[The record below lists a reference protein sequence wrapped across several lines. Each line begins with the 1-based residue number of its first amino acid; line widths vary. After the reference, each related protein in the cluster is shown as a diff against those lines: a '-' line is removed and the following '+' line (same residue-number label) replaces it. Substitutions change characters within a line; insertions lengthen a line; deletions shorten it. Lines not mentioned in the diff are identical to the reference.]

1 MANTY
6 IQFTGRLKATSQEG
20 ILAEAQ
26 QVAISSTD
34 NTDIKTYVDNKV
46 GAKAD
51 STTLANEYRKIA
63 DSYNKTEVDQKISTA
78 VSSVYRFKGS
88 KTATELAQLTSAQ
101 VGDVYN
107 ITTQLTISEGGTNK
121 VYPAGTNVVCVASF
135 SSAQPISSGNWD
147 ALAGFI
153 DLSPYATTTALNTVK
168 GTADSALAKA
178 NANATTLTNKVD
190 KVSGKGLSTE
200 DFTTAYKA
208 KLEGIAAGAEVN
220 TLTDVTVNGTS
231 VKNGKTAVVVVPK
244 TYYQTT
250 TPDKPAD
257 SAGVNWT
264 STNMMFV
271 DKATADNAGVMTA
284 SDKKNLDAVYDEV
297 YNEDYGIKQEVESN
311 SDSITDIN
319 KKLNGVASGAQVNV
333 LEGVQLNGTDLAITN
348 KKVNIPL
355 AGQGVNGLMFGTDK
369 VKLDQIDLA
378 GDSNFTISGYSCN
391 VDVQIGTSLIFKKE
405 TGQLSIDWEG
415 SNNTKLGNQVD
426 IGENVTIGSNLY
438 IDNGVKIGYDSNIG
452 HESKIGDNVNIG
464 SDVKIG
470 NNVNLKI
477 DSDVFYLGAGTSTTS
492 LMKKVVTSGDLDT
505 INNNMNNL
513 IGSVNDYGNRI
524 SNLTT
529 RIGALE
535 NLLKLA

>member
-178 NANATTLTNKVD
+178 NANATAITGKVD

-355 AGQGVNGLMFGTDK
+355 ADASKAGLLSSSDFTKIGQIEIGADKNLSIGTTDAFGISVGMGVNNVVLIG
-369 VKLDQIDLA
+369 
-378 GDSNFTISGYSCN
+378 SG
-391 VDVQIGTSLIFKKE
+391 
-405 TGQLSIDWEG
+405 
-415 SNNTKLGNQVD
+415 
-426 IGENVTIGSNLY
+426 VTIGS
-438 IDNGVKIGYDSNIG
+438 GVKIGPVSSIG
-452 HESKIGDNVNIG
+452 QGAKIGQNVEIGNGVNIAMA
-464 SDVKIG
+464 DNHLYIG
-470 NNVNLKI
+470 TYVNEESRLLT
-477 DSDVFYLGAGTSTTS
+477 Y
-492 LMKKVVTSGDLDT
+492 GDL
-505 INNNMNNL
+505 NNL
-513 IGSVNDYGNRI
+513 NLGTQLLNRV
-524 SNLTT
+524 T
-529 RIGALE
+529 ALE